1 MTSKTIKDT
10 YPIQAAEISRDES
23 KFDSTDEI
31 IAYLKEIVEKHPV
44 ARYLG
49 IFDHY
54 THTKELPDHEMN
66 DNILNVKL
74 IMFCFGK
81 DLPVPEIAAI
91 RPRSIA
97 VVEEADRFV
106 VTFQDAPNPQAHDAM
121 IQWVRG
127 IRK

>member
-1 MTSKTIKDT
+1 MTSKTIKET
-10 YPIQAAEISRDES
+10 YPVQVAEISKSES
-23 KFDSTDEI
+23 RFENTDGI
-31 IAYLKEIVEKHPV
+31 IAYLHEIIEKHPV

-54 THTKELPDHEMN
+54 SHTKELPDHEMN
-66 DNILNVKL
+66 DKILDVKL

-81 DLPVPEIAAI
+81 DLPIPEIAAI

-121 IQWVRG
+121 IQWVKG